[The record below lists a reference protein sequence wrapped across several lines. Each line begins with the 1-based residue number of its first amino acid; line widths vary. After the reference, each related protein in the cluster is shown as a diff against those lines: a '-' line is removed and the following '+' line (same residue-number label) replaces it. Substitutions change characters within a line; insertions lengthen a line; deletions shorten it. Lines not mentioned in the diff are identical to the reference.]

1 MDMDAHR
8 RRRLQDLVDKETSG
22 NVSAYARKH
31 GQDATRLRQVLNENY
46 RNGRSFGEGTARR
59 LEKDLELPNLY
70 FDMGIEGITESKH
83 NSASADVASTGQERD
98 LIDRSTDRS
107 IRNIVQQPRGFG
119 ELEPTKMGRRE
130 VPVISFV
137 QAGMMTE
144 VIDPFS
150 LGEGFETILTD
161 VECSDHT
168 FALRIKGR
176 SMLPR
181 FEPGDII
188 VVDPNK
194 YPMPGQFVVAKNTE
208 EEATFKKY
216 RPRGVN
222 ERGNIVFEL
231 VPLNDDFATL
241 HSERDHLRIVGVAI
255 EHRKPLLE

>member
-1 MDMDAHR
+1 MKTIDEIR
-8 RRRLQDLVDKETSG
+8 RDNLQLATDRIGTAAELAERAK
-22 NVSAYARKH
+22 VSASYLSQIKNQTPESKTGKPKAMGADVARKIEK
-31 GQDATRLRQVLNENY
+31 AL
-46 RNGRSFGEGTARR
+46 GER
-59 LEKDLELPNLY
+59 
-70 FDMGIEGITESKH
+70 EGWMDVEH
-83 NSASADVASTGQERD
+83 NSALADISNTGQGRG
-98 LIDRSTDRS
+98 LTGRSTELS
-107 IRNIVQQPRGFG
+107 THNKMGNKPRGLG
-119 ELEPTKMGRRE
+119 ELEPARMGRRE

-144 VIDPFS
+144 AIDPYT

-161 VECSDHT
+161 VECSDQT
-168 FALRIKGR
+168 FALRIKGK

-194 YPMPGQFVVAKNTE
+194 FPVPGQFVVAKNTE

-216 RPRGVN
+216 KALGIN
-222 ERGNIVFEL
+222 EYGDPVFEL
-231 VPLNDDFATL
+231 LPLNEDFATL